1 MGDSSNGKENTPS
14 RDEQEMKKYDNRSN
28 LCVAGALLCFA
39 ASAALFFFVSPIA
52 GIALVGGG
60 IVVAGIGVHQA
71 CQFREYRKKVE
82 NAKKDNGG
90 GKSNVVSTEQDIT
103 KGQQQDIEQKQNIVN
118 LGFPDQQ
125 FNNRQNNDVNNCGLN
140 GLTNVGGT
148 NINNINSGV
157 QKDFQKDNIQDKTNT
172 LNI

>member
-1 MGDSSNGKENTPS
+1 MGDSSNGKENTLS

-28 LCVAGALLCFA
+28 LCVAGALPCFA

-60 IVVAGIGVHQA
+60 VVVAGIGVYQA

-90 GKSNVVSTEQDIT
+90 GKSNVVSTEQNIT
-103 KGQQQDIEQKQNIVN
+103 KEQQQEKNVNINFSDKQ
-118 LGFPDQQ
+118 LD
-125 FNNRQNNDVNNCGLN
+125 NRRNNDGNNLICN
-140 GLTNVGGT
+140 GITNVGDANT
-148 NINNINSGV
+148 DKIDSGV
-157 QKDFQKDNIQDKTNT
+157 QKDFQKGNIQDKTIN
-172 LNI
+172 

>member
-1 MGDSSNGKENTPS
+1 MGDSGNGKENTPS

-90 GKSNVVSTEQDIT
+90 GKSNVVSTEQNIT
-103 KGQQQDIEQKQNIVN
+103 KEQQQEKNVNINFSDKQ
-118 LGFPDQQ
+118 LD
-125 FNNRQNNDVNNCGLN
+125 NRRNNDGNNLLCN
-140 GLTNVGGT
+140 GITNVGNANT
-148 NINNINSGV
+148 NQIDSGV
-157 QKDFQKDNIQDKTNT
+157 QKDFQKGNIQDKTIN
-172 LNI
+172 

>member
-60 IVVAGIGVHQA
+60 IVVAGIGVYQA

-90 GKSNVVSTEQDIT
+90 GKSNVVSKDQNIT
-103 KGQQQDIEQKQNIVN
+103 KEQQQEKNVNINFSDKQ
-118 LGFPDQQ
+118 LD
-125 FNNRQNNDVNNCGLN
+125 NRRNNDGNNLLCN
-140 GLTNVGGT
+140 GITNVGNANT
-148 NINNINSGV
+148 NQIDSGV
-157 QKDFQKDNIQDKTNT
+157 QKDFQKGNIQDKTIN
-172 LNI
+172 